1 MSVKTNGRKKLNCD
15 VFVLWVA
22 TQATYK
28 YIRLIDILYNQNLR
42 YLWQIKAALI
52 YLLKFYQIE
61 IKDRKILTVFDDIII
76 ERQHIIAAKL
86 SALNYN
92 SYGNYGLSTSL
103 EMLPQQASKIS
114 GQKIREHREKQNMD
128 KKQVT
133 LDFKTERNVID
144 DW

>member
-76 ERQHIIAAKL
+76 ERQHVIAAKL
-86 SALNYN
+86 SALNQN
-92 SYGNYGLSTSL
+92 TYGNYGLSTSL
-103 EMLPQQASKIS
+103 EMLPQQASKIC
-114 GQKIREHREKQNMD
+114 GQKIREHREKQNMN

-133 LDFKTERNVID
+133 LDFKTERNLID